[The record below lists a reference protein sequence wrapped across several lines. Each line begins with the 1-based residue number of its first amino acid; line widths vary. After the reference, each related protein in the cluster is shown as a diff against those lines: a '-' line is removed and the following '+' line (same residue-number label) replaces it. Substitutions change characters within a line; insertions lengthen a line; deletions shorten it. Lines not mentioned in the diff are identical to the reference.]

1 MILPQMKIMI
11 NPLNTLR
18 IVGFILIFI
27 FCSPYKIGIAQTA
40 ENDTMNNQLELT
52 EGETYFEIFSFK
64 NDLEKFWPKRGL
76 KTIFHHAV
84 SIHWINKEEYAEFF
98 KSKKKE
104 LQIKFEVIERE
115 FWKVPNQNRW
125 NNIYHCKIV
134 ELTFNDGQK
143 IE

>member
-1 MILPQMKIMI
+1 MA
-11 NPLNTLR
+11 NPMGTIK
-18 IVGFILIFI
+18 IVGFMWTLI
-27 FCSPYKIGIAQTA
+27 FCSLNRNGIAQTA
-40 ENDTMNNQLELT
+40 ENNTMSNQLELT
-52 EGETYFEIFSFK
+52 EGETYFEIFSF
-64 NDLEKFWPKRGL
+64 NSDLEKFWPKRGL

-104 LQIKFEVIERE
+104 LQIKFKVIERE